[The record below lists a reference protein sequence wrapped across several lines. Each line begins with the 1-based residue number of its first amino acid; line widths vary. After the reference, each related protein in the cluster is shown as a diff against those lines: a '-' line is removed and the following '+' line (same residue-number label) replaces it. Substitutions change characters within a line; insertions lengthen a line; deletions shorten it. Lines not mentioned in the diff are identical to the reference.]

1 MKITGFKRPNPKQFE
16 YKPLYYNPRKE
27 ELEQV
32 IEQYENPEEA
42 RKVEKIRERLEKRW
56 DIHRNHKGKNKTSNT
71 SLFLYLLVIFAIVYV
86 LFFSELF

>member
-16 YKPLYYNPRKE
+16 YKPLYYDPRKE

-42 RKVEKIRERLEKRW
+42 RKVEKIRERIEKRW
-56 DIHRNHKGKNKTSNT
+56 DIHRNHKGKNKTSNIT
-71 SLFLYLLVIFAIVYV
+71 LLLYLLVIFAIVYV